1 MRKILTLACLL
12 ALTGTATALADVRIY
27 SSAHHGSFP
36 VAPEKLKYDPA
47 EIGGQQSY
55 VLKDLAWM
63 DWTTSHPTATGTL
76 KSCVEGGDCFTVDAT
91 AKAGRLVS
99 AGGDG
104 YYTKLRLIFGQ
115 NKVTLR
121 LPTPAGRS

>member
-1 MRKILTLACLL
+1 MRRIVSLACLL
-12 ALTGTATALADVRIY
+12 AFTSTATALADTRIY
-27 SSAHHGSFP
+27 SSAHHGSFAS
-36 VAPEKLKYDPA
+36 APEKLKYDSA
-47 EIGGQQSY
+47 EVGGQQSY
-55 VLKDLAWM
+55 VLKDLAWL

-76 KSCVEGGDCFTVDAT
+76 KTCIEGGDCFTIDAT

-99 AGGDG
+99 EDGSG
-104 YYTKLRLIFGQ
+104 YYTKLKLIFGQ

>member
-12 ALTGTATALADVRIY
+12 ALTGAATALAETQIY

-47 EIGGQQSY
+47 EVGGVQTY
-55 VLKDLAWM
+55 VLKDLAWT
-63 DWTTSHPTATGTL
+63 DWGAKHSTATGTL
-76 KSCVEGGDCFTVDAT
+76 KSCGDGGCFTTDAT
-91 AKAGRLVS
+91 AKAGRLGS
-99 AGGDG
+99 EGGNG
-104 YYTKLRLIFGQ
+104 YYTKLKLIFGQ

-121 LPTPAGRS
+121 LPTPAG